1 MQNAD
6 FMDLCNAMRRRTRL
20 LYSDLDLNEEVLIQ
34 GVAMEDGGGQSLN
47 ITILIL
53 RTNKSRPVWWHSMKH
68 AHRFTLPD

>member
-1 MQNAD
+1 VQRDAV
-6 FMDLCNAMRRRTRL
+6 AYSPAL
-20 LYSDLDLNEEVLIQ
+20 LRLDLNEEVLIQ